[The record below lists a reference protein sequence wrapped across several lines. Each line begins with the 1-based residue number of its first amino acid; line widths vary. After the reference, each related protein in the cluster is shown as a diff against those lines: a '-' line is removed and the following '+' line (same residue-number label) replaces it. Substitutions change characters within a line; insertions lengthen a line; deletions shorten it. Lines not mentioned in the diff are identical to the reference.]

1 MPLLRRILPGR
12 PLTAGLA
19 AVALAFLWQA
29 LTVRYN
35 YGGNWTGLFCT
46 GANQA
51 VPRDLAGEEIFA
63 LPNSFGYDGQF
74 YHYVAH
80 DPLGRGKLAGYV
92 DVPRLRYTRILV
104 PGLAYL
110 LAAGQPRYID
120 AAYFIVV
127 LLCVFLGTYWLGC
140 FAELH
145 QHPPA
150 WGLLFLVFPASPI
163 SIDRMT
169 MDVALAA
176 LWVGF
181 AVLWKLGRERWM
193 LLILVLAPLVRET
206 GLALVAAYCLWSIS
220 RRAYGKAALS
230 VAATVP
236 FAAWSLYMWSVFPP
250 YHAGW
255 MATSPLRGLPAAVDY
270 LVFSPWTTAIGGL
283 AASANLLAAVGSLA
297 AVALA
302 FRFGVRPFGGL
313 LEAAIALQGALG
325 VVMALLG
332 SPDLWFHVY
341 GHARYLTP
349 LLVLLAWR
357 ALARR
362 TWSDLTPLALVTPAV
377 GLQFASHAW
386 RILRGI
392 SSGVIG

>member
-12 PLTAGLA
+12 PITAGLA

-46 GANQA
+46 GASQNG
-51 VPRDLAGEEIFA
+51 PRDVDGEEIFA

-74 YHYVAH
+74 YHYIAH
-80 DPLGRGKLAGYV
+80 DPLGRSKLAGYV

-120 AAYFIVV
+120 AAYFSVV
-127 LLCVFLGTYWLGC
+127 LLFVFLGTYWLGRL
-140 FAELH
+140 AELH
-145 QHPPA
+145 QHPAA

-169 MDVALAA
+169 VDVALAA
-176 LWVGF
+176 LWVGL
-181 AVLWKLGRERWM
+181 AVLWKLGRGRWM

-230 VAATVP
+230 VAATLP
-236 FAAWSLYMWSVFPP
+236 YAAWTLYVWSAFPP
-250 YHAGW
+250 YPTGW
-255 MATSPLRGLPAAVDY
+255 LATSALRGLPAAVNH
-270 LVFSPWTTAIGGL
+270 LVSLPWTTAIGGL
-283 AASANLLAAVGSLA
+283 EASVNLLAAVGSLA

-302 FRFGVRPFGGL
+302 FRFGVRPFDGV
-313 LEAAIALQGALG
+313 LEAGMAIQGALG
-325 VVMALLG
+325 VLMVLVG
-332 SPDLWFHVY
+332 STDIWIHVY
-341 GHARYLTP
+341 GHARLLTP

-362 TWSDLTPLALVTPAV
+362 TWSDLMPLALVTPAV

-386 RILRGI
+386 RILRGL
-392 SSGVIG
+392 S